1 MSRRWLLFGA
11 MCVIWGIPYLLIRVA
26 VKDISPSFLVLS
38 RTALAALVLVPLAA
52 ARGELVPLLSRWR
65 PLVLFAA
72 VEIAV
77 PWVLLSTAEQHL
89 SSSFTGLTIAA
100 VPLVGALIA
109 RERLGGWSLFGLL
122 LGLAGVAALVG
133 LNLSGTSS
141 AGILEIAGVVV
152 GYAVGPWILANYL
165 RGLPALGVIA
175 ASLAITAL
183 VYVPI
188 AAFSLPAAMPP
199 AKVVASIL
207 TLALVCT
214 ALAFVLFFAL
224 IEEIGPVRATVITYV
239 NPAVA
244 AVLGVAVLGES
255 FTTGMGVGFALILV
269 GSFLAAR
276 MRRVRPQAAVQG
288 LAHSRRCRRLCAEPR
303 RCERAGRHRT
313 MHRLL
318 PRPPFEQRYD
328 EACGEGVAGRSAVDG
343 LDPRRPGARDLAAG
357 LEERGAV
364 GAVRHGDEPAACVHL
379 VLEPVDD
386 QQVRLDVD
394 RSRRRRV
401 QCEELRVTRG
411 REHDRIGHLELAE
424 HGAAGT
430 DRRHLGVRAGNDHDL
445 VLPVIRDED
454 QCDAG
459 VAGPLDPELD
469 SRLAQ
474 PRERLVRVAVLSDC
488 ADHRHAGAE
497 LRRGDRLV
505 GALAAGEAR
514 EAVRR
519 ERLPLPRQRLDARD
533 EVEIDRPDDGERNQL
548 DGSGSGPPRVAHQ
561 R

>member
-1 MSRRWLLFGA
+1 
-11 MCVIWGIPYLLIRVA
+11 
-26 VKDISPSFLVLS
+26 
-38 RTALAALVLVPLAA
+38 VPLAA

-77 PWVLLSTAEQHL
+77 PWALLSTAEQHL

-141 AGILEIAGVVV
+141 AGILDIAGVVV

-288 LAHSRRCRRLCAEPR
+288 LAHE
-303 RCERAGRHRT
+303 
-313 MHRLL
+313 
-318 PRPPFEQRYD
+318 
-328 EACGEGVAGRSAVDG
+328 
-343 LDPRRPGARDLAAG
+343 AAG
-357 LEERGAV
+357 
-364 GAVRHGDEPAACVHL
+364 
-379 VLEPVDD
+379 
-386 QQVRLDVD
+386 
-394 RSRRRRV
+394 S
-401 QCEELRVTRG
+401 
-411 REHDRIGHLELAE
+411 
-424 HGAAGT
+424 
-430 DRRHLGVRAGNDHDL
+430 
-445 VLPVIRDED
+445 
-454 QCDAG
+454 
-459 VAGPLDPELD
+459 
-469 SRLAQ
+469 
-474 PRERLVRVAVLSDC
+474 
-488 ADHRHAGAE
+488 
-497 LRRGDRLV
+497 
-505 GALAAGEAR
+505 
-514 EAVRR
+514 
-519 ERLPLPRQRLDARD
+519 
-533 EVEIDRPDDGERNQL
+533 
-548 DGSGSGPPRVAHQ
+548 
-561 R
+561 

>member
-141 AGILEIAGVVV
+141 AGILDIAGVVV

-276 MRRVRPQAAVQG
+276 TRRVRPQAAVQG
-288 LAHSRRCRRLCAEPR
+288 LAHE
-303 RCERAGRHRT
+303 
-313 MHRLL
+313 
-318 PRPPFEQRYD
+318 
-328 EACGEGVAGRSAVDG
+328 
-343 LDPRRPGARDLAAG
+343 AAG
-357 LEERGAV
+357 
-364 GAVRHGDEPAACVHL
+364 
-379 VLEPVDD
+379 
-386 QQVRLDVD
+386 
-394 RSRRRRV
+394 S
-401 QCEELRVTRG
+401 
-411 REHDRIGHLELAE
+411 
-424 HGAAGT
+424 
-430 DRRHLGVRAGNDHDL
+430 
-445 VLPVIRDED
+445 
-454 QCDAG
+454 
-459 VAGPLDPELD
+459 
-469 SRLAQ
+469 
-474 PRERLVRVAVLSDC
+474 
-488 ADHRHAGAE
+488 
-497 LRRGDRLV
+497 
-505 GALAAGEAR
+505 
-514 EAVRR
+514 
-519 ERLPLPRQRLDARD
+519 
-533 EVEIDRPDDGERNQL
+533 
-548 DGSGSGPPRVAHQ
+548 
-561 R
+561 